1 MGKPL
6 LTDEM
11 IARAN
16 RGEKFYEEDDF
27 DPEKTIVIRTDS
39 QKVSPA
45 YDSSS
50 DFADEDEEDFDFGDY
65 DEDPIIKSRRI
76 ENAKRGEFQSKLNWI
91 LIGIG
96 LLLAILIYAVFKL

>member
-11 IARAN
+11 IERAN
-16 RGEKFYEEDDF
+16 RGEEFYDKEDF
-27 DPEKTIVIRTDS
+27 DPEKTIVIRTDKTAAS
-39 QKVSPA
+39 D
-45 YDSSS
+45 YSSS
-50 DFADEDEEDFDFGDY
+50 DSDSDYDDDFDFDGY

-91 LIGIG
+91 LIGIA

>member
-16 RGEKFYEEDDF
+16 HGEKFDDKEDF
-27 DPEKTIVIRTDS
+27 DPEKTIVIQTDRAA
-39 QKVSPA
+39 VSDYSKSDIDSD
-45 YDSSS
+45 YD
-50 DFADEDEEDFDFGDY
+50 DDFDFEDY

-91 LIGIG
+91 LIGIA
-96 LLLAILIYAVFKL
+96 LLLAVLIYAVFKL

>member
-16 RGEKFYEEDDF
+16 RGEEFDDKEDF
-27 DPEKTIVIRTDS
+27 DPEKTIVIRTDKTAAS
-39 QKVSPA
+39 DYTGSDSTGD
-45 YDSSS
+45 YD
-50 DFADEDEEDFDFGDY
+50 DDFDFADY

-91 LIGIG
+91 LIGIA